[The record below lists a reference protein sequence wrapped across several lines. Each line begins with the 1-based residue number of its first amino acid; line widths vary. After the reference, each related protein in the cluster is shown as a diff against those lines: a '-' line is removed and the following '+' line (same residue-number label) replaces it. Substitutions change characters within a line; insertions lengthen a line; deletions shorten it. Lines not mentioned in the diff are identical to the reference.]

1 MQLFEKGDHLTVRVH
16 DTKLVE
22 QLNYILTKNPFRYKY
37 KNDLLVELIAIGA
50 KEKIRELTPMSTS
63 PKPTQAPQTVNL
75 PTDTA
80 VSLKQVKTLIENM
93 HVYNQKHIEGIVAH
107 LKMSE
112 KLSAAIYNTLLA
124 VATDEPITKVQIEFG
139 FFDEVPERFE
149 EYLNEQLKEI
159 FKNGDSGGG
168 KKGGELKS

>member
-37 KNDLLVELIAIGA
+37 KNDLLVELIALGA
-50 KEKIRELTPMSTS
+50 KEKIKGFNPMATA
-63 PKPTQAPQTVNL
+63 PKPSQAPQTVNI
-75 PTDTA
+75 PTDTS
-80 VSLKQVKTLIENM
+80 VSLKQVKMLIENM

-112 KLSAAIYNTLLA
+112 RLSAAIYNTLLA
-124 VATDEPITKVQIEFG
+124 IATDEPVTKVQIKMG
-139 FFDEVPERFE
+139 IFDEVPERFE
-149 EYLNEQLKEI
+149 EYLNELLSEI
-159 FKNGDSGGG
+159 FKTG
-168 KKGGELKS
+168 KADKDEGGELKS

>member
-22 QLNYILTKNPFRYKY
+22 QLNYILAKNPFRYKY
-37 KNDLLVELIAIGA
+37 KNDLLVELIALGA
-50 KEKIRELTPMSTS
+50 KEKIKNLTPTASNT
-63 PKPTQAPQTVNL
+63 KPPQTVNL

>member
-1 MQLFEKGDHLTVRVH
+1 MQLFKKGDHLTVRIH
-16 DTKLVE
+16 DVQLVE
-22 QLNYILTKNPFRYKY
+22 RLNYILAKNPFRYKY
-37 KNDLLVELIAIGA
+37 KNDLLVELIALGA
-50 KEKIRELTPMSTS
+50 KEKIKSLTPNPNVSACIG
-63 PKPTQAPQTVNL
+63 KNPQTANV

-124 VATDEPITKVQIEFG
+124 VATDEPVTKVQIKMG
-139 FFDEVPERFE
+139 IFDEVPDRFE
-149 EYLNEQLKEI
+149 EYLNELLSEI
-159 FKNGDSGGG
+159 FKVDKVGGE
-168 KKGGELKS
+168 KGGDLKS

>member
-37 KNDLLVELIAIGA
+37 KNDLLVELIALGA
-50 KEKIRELTPMSTS
+50 KEKIKGLNPMATA
-63 PKPTQAPQTVNL
+63 PKPSQAPQTVNI

-80 VSLKQVKTLIENM
+80 VSLKQVKMLIENM

-112 KLSAAIYNTLLA
+112 RLSAAIYNTLLA
-124 VATDEPITKVQIEFG
+124 IATDEPVTKVQIKMG
-139 FFDEVPERFE
+139 IFDEVPERFE
-149 EYLNEQLKEI
+149 EYLNELLSEI
-159 FKNGDSGGG
+159 FKTG
-168 KKGGELKS
+168 KADKDEGGELKS

>member
-22 QLNYILTKNPFRYKY
+22 QLNYILAKNPFRYKY
-37 KNDLLVELIAIGA
+37 KNDLLVELIALGA
-50 KEKIRELTPMSTS
+50 KEKMKNLTPTASNT
-63 PKPTQAPQTVNL
+63 KPPQTVQTINA
-75 PTDTA
+75 PTDVA

-112 KLSAAIYNTLLA
+112 RLSAAIYNTLLA
-124 VATDEPITKVQIEFG
+124 IATDEPVTKIQIKMG
-139 FFDEVPERFE
+139 IFDEVPERFE
-149 EYLNEQLKEI
+149 EYLNELLSEI
-159 FKNGDSGGG
+159 FKTEKADKGD
-168 KKGGELKS
+168 GGELKS

>member
-22 QLNYILTKNPFRYKY
+22 QLNYILAKNPFRYKY
-37 KNDLLVELIAIGA
+37 KNDLLVELIALGA
-50 KEKIRELTPMSTS
+50 KEKIKNLTPTASNT
-63 PKPTQAPQTVNL
+63 KPPQTVQTISA
-75 PTDTA
+75 PTDVA

-112 KLSAAIYNTLLA
+112 RLSAAIYNTLLA
-124 VATDEPITKVQIEFG
+124 IATDEPVTKVQIKMG
-139 FFDEVPERFE
+139 IFDEVPERFE
-149 EYLNEQLKEI
+149 EYLNELLSEI
-159 FKNGDSGGG
+159 FKTG
-168 KKGGELKS
+168 KVDKDEGGELKS

>member
-1 MQLFEKGDHLTVRVH
+1 MQLFQKGEHQTLRIH
-16 DTKLVE
+16 DARLVE
-22 QLNYILTKNPFRYKY
+22 QLNYILAKNPFHYKY
-37 KNDLLVELIAIGA
+37 KNDLLVELIGLGV
-50 KEKIRELTPMSTS
+50 KEKLKSINPSTGSCKVGQELN
-63 PKPTQAPQTVNL
+63 VN
-75 PTDTA
+75 TDTA
-80 VSLKQVKTLIENM
+80 AALKQMKQLIENM

-124 VATDEPITKVQIEFG
+124 VATDEPVTKVQIEFG

-159 FKNGDSGGG
+159 FKNGDSGGC
-168 KKGGELKS
+168 KKGGGLKS

>member
-22 QLNYILTKNPFRYKY
+22 QLNYILTKNPFSYKY
-37 KNDLLVELIAIGA
+37 KNDLLVELIALGA
-50 KEKIRELTPMSTS
+50 KEKIKSLNPNTS
-63 PKPTQAPQTVNL
+63 PCVGKTPQTVNV
-75 PTDTA
+75 PMDTA
-80 VSLKQVKTLIENM
+80 VSLKQVKQLIENM
-93 HVYNQKHIEGIVAH
+93 HLYNQKHIEGIVAH

-124 VATDEPITKVQIEFG
+124 VATDEPVTKVQIEFG

-168 KKGGELKS
+168 KKGGDLKS

>member
-37 KNDLLVELIAIGA
+37 KNDLLVELIALGA
-50 KEKIRELTPMSTS
+50 KEKIKGLNPMATA
-63 PKPTQAPQTVNL
+63 PKPSQAPQTVNI
-75 PTDTA
+75 PTAAA
-80 VSLKQVKTLIENM
+80 VSLTQVKMLIENM

-112 KLSAAIYNTLLA
+112 RLSAAIYNTLLA
-124 VATDEPITKVQIEFG
+124 IATDEPVTKVQIKMG
-139 FFDEVPERFE
+139 IFDEVPERFE
-149 EYLNEQLKEI
+149 EYLNELLSEI
-159 FKNGDSGGG
+159 FKTG
-168 KKGGELKS
+168 KADKDEGGELKS